1 MSERKRNSVRHD
13 SRRGLIHADHITKI
27 YLLYEVEIPALR
39 EITLTINQGE
49 FTTLVGPSGSGK
61 TTLLNMIG
69 LLDTPTSGT
78 IFFDGKDVS
87 TLSHKQKQQLRLND
101 VGFVFQDFN
110 LIPSLT
116 ALENVQLPLL
126 FAGKHSEEQQ
136 QCATELL
143 ERVGLSKRV
152 CHLPSQLSG
161 GEKQRVAI
169 ARALANQ
176 PKVVLADEPTGN
188 LDSKTA
194 VEVFELFRSLVDEN
208 RTILIGTHNQELV
221 KHADRIFFLQDG
233 IITQKNL

>member
-1 MSERKRNSVRHD
+1 M
-13 SRRGLIHADHITKI
+13 DHITKI
-27 YLLYEVEIPALR
+27 YLLHELEIPALK
-39 EITLTINQGE
+39 EVTLTINQGE
-49 FTTLVGPSGSGK
+49 FTALVGPSGSGK
-61 TTLLNMIG
+61 TTLLNLIG
-69 LLDTPTSGT
+69 LLDSPTSGT

-87 TLSHKQKQQLRLND
+87 TLSHKQKQQLRLNK

-143 ERVGLSKRV
+143 ERVGLTKRTR
-152 CHLPSQLSG
+152 HLPSQLSG

-169 ARALANQ
+169 ARALANK

-194 VEVFELFRSLVDEN
+194 VEVFELFNSLVDEN
-208 RTILIGTHNQELV
+208 RTILVGTHNQELA
-221 KHADRIFFLQDG
+221 KHADRIFFLRDG
-233 IITQKNL
+233 KIGQENL